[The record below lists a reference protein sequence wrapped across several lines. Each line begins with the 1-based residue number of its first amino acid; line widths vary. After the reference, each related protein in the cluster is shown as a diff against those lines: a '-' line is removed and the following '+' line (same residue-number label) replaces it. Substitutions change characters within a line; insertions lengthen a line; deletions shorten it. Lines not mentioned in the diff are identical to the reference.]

1 MKHLLD
7 SRMIQVSARLERSLQ
22 LLASRRL
29 ESERLRRVFAA
40 GLLGL
45 LGLCSAAR
53 AAATPPEAADPA
65 EQGSDSGGQGID
77 ADYWRRGDARW
88 FVSARAECGVLY
100 AKPYVSAGYG
110 KPHWLWTGVDV
121 NAIATND
128 FIQGYG
134 GFRASTPILDLAF
147 GWRDTASYG
156 KGWLNPASSY
166 VGADVLNAP
175 GPRERYWAW
184 EAEAVLLV
192 PLPHSALI
200 GDLIAVKTLDV
211 PRGKYL
217 YDESYRVVVKDSLFE
232 VLRVGLVAR
241 LLRGDALKA
250 GVLSE
255 WVFGTGRD
263 QDVLRIG
270 PVGSWQLTDH
280 LEALGVAT
288 FTVHSPDRLGLV
300 LGTYALAGVRYR
312 WATGERNPKPP
323 WR

>member
-1 MKHLLD
+1 
-7 SRMIQVSARLERSLQ
+7 
-22 LLASRRL
+22 
-29 ESERLRRVFAA
+29 LRA
-40 GLLGL
+40 GLLAL
-45 LGLCSAAR
+45 MGLCFANPLAAAPAR
-53 AAATPPEAADPA
+53 AADESQPGTE
-65 EQGSDSGGQGID
+65 SGGKGPD
-77 ADYWRRGDARW
+77 ADYWRHGDQRW
-88 FVSARAECGVLY
+88 FVSARAECGALY

-121 NAIATND
+121 NAIATID

-134 GFRASTPILDLAF
+134 GFRASTPLLDLAF

-166 VGADVLNAP
+166 DRGAVTNAP
-175 GPRERYWAW
+175 GPKARYWAW
-184 EAEAVLLV
+184 EGEAVALV
-192 PLPHSALI
+192 PLPHAALI

-217 YDESYRVVVKDSLFE
+217 YDESYRAVVKDSLFE
-232 VLRVGLVAR
+232 VLRTGLVAR
-241 LLRGDALKA
+241 LLGADALKI

-255 WVFGTGRD
+255 WVFGTGRG
-263 QDVLRIG
+263 QSVLRIG

-288 FTVHSPDRLGLV
+288 FTVRSPDSLGLV

-312 WATGERNPKPP
+312 WATGERSPKPP

>member
-1 MKHLLD
+1 MLALIVLGFTPPVAAAPAQ
-7 SRMIQVSARLERSLQ
+7 SPAELQ
-22 LLASRRL
+22 PGAESDASRL
-29 ESERLRRVFAA
+29 
-40 GLLGL
+40 
-45 LGLCSAAR
+45 
-53 AAATPPEAADPA
+53 
-65 EQGSDSGGQGID
+65 D
-77 ADYWRRGDARW
+77 ADYWRHGDTRW
-88 FVSARAECGVLY
+88 FVSARAECGALY

-121 NAIATND
+121 NAIATID
-128 FIQGYG
+128 FIQGYA

-166 VGADVLNAP
+166 DRDDVLTRS
-175 GPRERYWAW
+175 GPRARYWAW
-184 EAEAVLLV
+184 EGEAVTIA

-200 GDLIAVKTLDV
+200 GDLVAVKTLDV

-217 YDESYRVVVKDSLFE
+217 YDESYRVIVKDSLFE
-232 VLRVGLVAR
+232 VLRAGLVAR
-241 LLRGDALKA
+241 LLPADALKV

-255 WVFGTGRD
+255 WVFGTGRGEG
-263 QDVLRIG
+263 VLRVG
-270 PVGSWQLTDH
+270 PVASWQLTDH
-280 LEALGVAT
+280 LEAVGVAT
-288 FTVHSPDRLGLV
+288 LTVHSPDSLGLD